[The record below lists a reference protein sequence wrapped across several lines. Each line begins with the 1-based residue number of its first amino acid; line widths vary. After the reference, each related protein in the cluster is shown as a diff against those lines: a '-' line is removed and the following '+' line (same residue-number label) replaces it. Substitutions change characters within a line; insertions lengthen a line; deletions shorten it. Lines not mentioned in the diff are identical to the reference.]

1 MKKNWPVL
9 LVFVLALLPWISRA
23 GDFFYNL
30 DAQYSDLTISHLPNA
45 VYLLDAIKTSGEVP
59 FWSNLIMSG
68 APFAADPLAGIW
80 YPVGWFAY
88 LLPQPLGFNLTAL
101 LHILWGGLGM
111 FLFLSALGVSRRAA
125 LMGGLAFLLMPKLFS
140 HLAAGHVTLVYAV
153 SWTPWIFLAE
163 HRRKRSPY
171 NGFSRLVPGILLG
184 LVLLAD
190 PRWGVYIGTGW
201 LGFYIWQNAHD
212 ASKTSF
218 KVKLK
223 KWLPDVGLQAVLALC
238 LSAVLLLPM
247 MEFTRLSSR
256 TNLTPADV
264 LAFSLPPTQL
274 AGLVL
279 PNIGGYWEWQIYPG
293 AFILMLVVY
302 AIFVPAVRKKAGFW
316 LVLTLVAAVVSLGS
330 FWPFAEYLAEL
341 PGVSLL
347 RVPSRAWFLGAIGLI
362 VTAAFALDEIL
373 AAPKKLPKPDP
384 MVLLI
389 PLAALAIF
397 LTLGLFIIG
406 QKPPMGFIWGAAA
419 LSVSVVLL
427 LFLRRENPGKYII
440 AVVIVFVAI
449 DLGGVNWFGV
459 NFRSAADVYG
469 EGQQAA
475 GFLAEQEGDFRVYS
489 PSYSIPQHTAAAAG
503 MELIDGINP
512 LHLKTYSEFMSQA
525 SGTFSQKYSVTIPDF
540 AAGDPA
546 VDNKNARPDTE
557 MLGLLNGKFIV
568 SEFEINHPRLIEIW
582 HHGNNWIYENQDGLP
597 RAWVQEAGAKP
608 GSEILRE
615 VQMNHIEADNIIAQ
629 VEGPGL
635 LVFSTPDYPGWELQ
649 IDCAKVDKLRVA
661 DLLIGVELEPGA
673 HQVELTFKPA
683 TVYWGQAIS
692 LLTWIVII
700 MVWVMAVRKK
710 DMRGKT
716 END

>member
-30 DAQYSDLTISHLPNA
+30 TAQYSDLTISHLPNA
-45 VYLLDAIKTSGEVP
+45 VYLLDAIRTSGEVP

-68 APFAADPLAGIW
+68 APFTADPLAGLW
-80 YPVGWFAY
+80 YPVGWIAY

-111 FLFLSALGVSRRAA
+111 FSLLSALGVSRRAA

-163 HRRKRSPY
+163 HRRNRSPST
-171 NGFSRLVPGILLG
+171 GFSRIVPGILLG
-184 LVLLAD
+184 VVFLAD
-190 PRWGVYIGTGW
+190 PRWGVYVGAGW

-212 ASKTSF
+212 ASKSSF
-218 KVKLK
+218 RIKLK

-238 LSAVLLLPM
+238 LSAVLLPPM
-247 MEFTRLSSR
+247 LEFTRLSSR
-256 TNLTPADV
+256 VYMTPADV

-293 AFILMLVVY
+293 AFILTLVVY
-302 AIFVPAVRKKAGFW
+302 ALFVPAIRKKAGFW

-330 FWPFAEYLAEL
+330 FWPFAENLAEL

-347 RVPSRAWFLGAIGLI
+347 RVPSRAWFLAAIGLI
-362 VTAAFALDEIL
+362 VTAVFALDDIL

-384 MVLLI
+384 MVLLL
-389 PLAALAIF
+389 PLAALAVF
-397 LTLGLFIIG
+397 LTLGLLIIG
-406 QKPPMGFIWGAAA
+406 QTPPMGFIWGAVA

-427 LFLRRENPGKYII
+427 LFLRRGTPVKYIF

-449 DLGGVNWFGV
+449 DLGGINWFGV
-459 NFRSAADVYG
+459 NFRSAADVFS
-469 EGQQAA
+469 EGQDAA
-475 GFLAEQEGDFRVYS
+475 RFLASQEGDFRVYS

-503 MELIDGINP
+503 LELIDGINP
-512 LHLKTYSEFMSQA
+512 LHLKNYSDFMSQA
-525 SGTFSQKYSVTIPDF
+525 SGTFSKGYSVTIPDF

-546 VDNKNARPDTE
+546 IDNKNVRPDTE
-557 MLGLLNGKFIV
+557 MLGLLNGKYIV
-568 SEFEINHPRLIEIW
+568 SEFELNHPQLSEIW
-582 HHGNNWIYENQDGLP
+582 HHGNSWIYENQDALP
-597 RAWVQEAGAKP
+597 RAWVQEADAKP
-608 GSEILRE
+608 GFEILRE
-615 VQMNHIEADNIIAQ
+615 VQIDHREADNIVAQ
-629 VEGPGL
+629 AEGPGL
-635 LVFSTPDYPGWELQ
+635 LVFSTPDYPGWEVQ
-649 IDCAKVDKLRVA
+649 VDGVKAVKLRVA
-661 DLLIGVELEPGA
+661 DLLIGVDLESGT
-673 HQVELTFKPA
+673 HQITLTFKPA

-700 MVWVMAVRKK
+700 MGWVMAVRKK
-710 DMRGKT
+710 SHER
-716 END
+716 EN